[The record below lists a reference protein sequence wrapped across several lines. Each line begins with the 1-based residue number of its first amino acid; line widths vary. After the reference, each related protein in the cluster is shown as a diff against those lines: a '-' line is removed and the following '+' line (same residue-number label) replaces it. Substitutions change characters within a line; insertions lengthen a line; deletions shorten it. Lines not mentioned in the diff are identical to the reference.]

1 MKTMKMLIVFIV
13 AVFLICAISGCAQDT
28 LERPETNLEFWI
40 AENVEDVDFSGYAQR
55 PGMMG
60 GHQYYGAGYVPGKDE
75 DGNNVDPEHC
85 VVYTATSYPDYS
97 DRQVHITGIVITDP
111 EIYFY
116 GLSIAA
122 SFEEFESV
130 MAANGFAVTK
140 ETEDR
145 FYAEKGRFT
154 IRFNGDSIKISVSV
168 TNKTGIVF

>member
-1 MKTMKMLIVFIV
+1 MKMLIVFIV